1 MDTIL
6 STPLGNLDIRIVSDQ
21 LDGAPS
27 RFMMPIRILV
37 DSFADGDALNAQMT
51 NARDIVSR
59 LDPDRFHVSTF
70 VVGTPDVRL
79 VQRPQTRLIRLP
91 HRRQTPR
98 ILKEFIWG
106 SHDILFYVKASPA
119 AKMYLKLRPK
129 WLDKRVAIGTVES
142 QSDLR
147 NESTIKPEQVRLW
160 EQTVLRC
167 DFLFSNSSSVRAS
180 LEKEY
185 GLSSEV
191 VPTGVDTKFFNPAWD
206 RRANERLRVLFV
218 GGLRPFKGPQLLV
231 QAAAQFPTLDF
242 VIVGEGMLRPALE
255 RMVKEQRLNNVH
267 FAGSLD
273 PAALRVQYRNADI
286 FLFPSRWEGS
296 PKVILEASACG
307 LPVIARRDY
316 QPETVVDGA
325 TGYLGSSDDELLD
338 HLKSLAGNPELRR
351 DMGHAARA
359 HSERFDWDLITRRWE
374 EIFLRLAPQ
383 RRRKGPS

>member
-1 MDTIL
+1 
-6 STPLGNLDIRIVSDQ
+6 
-21 LDGAPS
+21 
-27 RFMMPIRILV
+27 
-37 DSFADGDALNAQMT
+37 
-51 NARDIVSR
+51 
-59 LDPDRFHVSTF
+59 VSTF
-70 VVGTPDVRL
+70 VVGTPDIRL
-79 VQRPQTRLIRLP
+79 AQRPETRLIRLP
-91 HRRQTPR
+91 QRRQTPR

-106 SHDILFYVKASPA
+106 DHDILFYVKASPA
-119 AKMYLKLRPK
+119 AKIYLKFRTK
-129 WLDKRVAIGTVES
+129 WIDKRAVIGTVES

-147 NESTIKPEQVRLW
+147 NEPTIKPEQVRLW
-160 EQTVLRC
+160 EQTVLRS

-180 LEKEY
+180 LKKEY

-191 VPTGVDTKFFNPAWD
+191 VPTGVDTKFFTPAWD
-206 RRANERLRVLFV
+206 RPANERLRVLFV

-242 VIVGEGMLRPALE
+242 VIIGEGMLRLE
-255 RMVKEQRLNNVH
+255 LDRRVKEQRLKNVQ
-267 FAGSLD
+267 FTGSLD
-273 PAALRVQYRNADI
+273 PASLREQYRQADV

-307 LPVIARRDY
+307 LPVIARKDY

-338 HLKSLAGNPELRR
+338 RLKSLTGNPELRR
-351 DMGHAARA
+351 DKGRAARA

-383 RRRKGPS
+383 GRSTGPS

>member
-1 MDTIL
+1 MR
-6 STPLGNLDIRIVSDQ
+6 P
-21 LDGAPS
+21 
-27 RFMMPIRILV
+27 FRILV

-51 NARDIVSR
+51 NAREIISR
-59 LDPDRFHVSTF
+59 LDPTRFHVSTF

-91 HRRQTPR
+91 QRRQTPR

-106 SHDILFYVKASPA
+106 GHDILFYVKASPA

-129 WLDKRVAIGTVES
+129 WIDKRVVIGTVES

-147 NESTIKPEQVRLW
+147 NEPTIKPEQVRLW

-167 DFLFSNSSSVRAS
+167 DFLFSNSSSVQAS
-180 LEKEY
+180 LKKEY

-191 VPTGVDTKFFNPAWD
+191 VPTGVDTKFFTPAWD
-206 RRANERLRVLFV
+206 RAPNERLSVLFV

-242 VIVGEGMLRPALE
+242 VIVGEGMLRPELE
-255 RMVKEQRLNNVH
+255 GRVKEQRLNNVQ
-267 FAGSLD
+267 FAGPLD
-273 PAALRVQYRNADI
+273 ATALREQYRQADI
-286 FLFPSRWEGS
+286 FMFPSRWEGS

-307 LPVIARRDY
+307 LPVIARKDY
-316 QPETVVDGA
+316 QPETVVDHA
-325 TGYLGSSDDELLD
+325 TGVLGSSDDELLD
-338 HLKSLAGNPELRR
+338 HLKNLSGNPHLRR
-351 DMGHAARA
+351 DMGRAART
-359 HSERFDWDLITRRWE
+359 HSERFEWDLITRRWE

-383 RRRKGPS
+383 PRGTGPS